1 MTDPVITVG
10 VVAGLAVAWAAVA
23 ASRAGRRSRHTEL
36 GAQARDALT
45 RFADR
50 ALELESMSE
59 ILAHARDTVWRLFG
73 SRRVIAFEHGT
84 ERGTW
89 DVVVPGGEALAPVPV
104 HLRGPFAWF
113 VHNRS
118 AAARAELGER
128 RFGAMR
134 APLLELMDRYE
145 VDLVMPL
152 VEHGRLL
159 AVLGI
164 QLGRRPTALDREV
177 LMLLRLEV
185 TAACANVNLHRQAA
199 HVLTLARE
207 IDLASA
213 VKLALVP
220 EEREGSAGPISWAG
234 HDEAAGQASSDFWG
248 VYPLPG
254 GPVLLVIGDAVG
266 SGLGGS
272 MVAAVVKSACDAA
285 YGGARPG
292 PGPAQL
298 LAALNAAIHRPSGP
312 SHTRCFAALF
322 DPKARR
328 ITYANAGHTLPYRLS
343 FAGGARPELGVLA
356 GAGPLL
362 GDSAD
367 AVYREN
373 RSPLAAQEA
382 FLLFTD
388 GLIKLRNREGEPFG
402 ERRLQRVLAGVGEA
416 SAREIREAVL
426 TAVAAYRDGSPL
438 GDDVSLVVLRSALT
452 P

>member
-1 MTDPVITVG
+1 MTDPLITLG
-10 VVAGLAVAWAAVA
+10 VVAGLATGWAVMAV
-23 ASRAGRRSRHTEL
+23 SRAGRRSRHTEL
-36 GAQARDALT
+36 GDQARDALT

-50 ALELESMSE
+50 ALELETTNE
-59 ILAHARDTVWRLFG
+59 ILAHAKETVWRLFG
-73 SRRVIAFEHGT
+73 SKRVIAFEAGSD
-84 ERGTW
+84 RGSW
-89 DVVVPGGEALAPVPV
+89 DVLVPGGEPLAPVPAA
-104 HLRGPFAWF
+104 LRGPFAWF
-113 VHNRS
+113 VHNRA
-118 AAARAELGER
+118 AAARADLGER

-134 APLLELMDRYE
+134 APLLELMDRYQI
-145 VDLVMPL
+145 DLVMPL

-159 AVLGI
+159 AVVGM

-220 EEREGSAGPISWAG
+220 DESEGSAGPLSWAG
-234 HDEAAGQASSDFWG
+234 HEEMAGEASSDFWG

-254 GPVLLVIGDAVG
+254 GQALIVIGDAVG

-285 YGGARPG
+285 FDGARPG
-292 PGPAQL
+292 PAPAQL
-298 LAALNAAIHRPSGP
+298 LAVLNAAIHRPSGP

-322 DPKARR
+322 DPAVRR
-328 ITYANAGHTLPYRLS
+328 IIYANAGHTVPYRLS
-343 FAGGARPELGVLA
+343 FTGGQRAELGVLA

-367 AVYREN
+367 AMYREN
-373 RSPLAAQEA
+373 RSPLGAREA

-388 GLIKLRNREGEPFG
+388 GLIKVRNREGEPFG
-402 ERRLQRVLAGVGEA
+402 ERRLQRVLAGHREA
-416 SAREIREAVL
+416 SAREIREGVL
-426 TAVAAYRDGSPL
+426 TALAAYRDGAPL
-438 GDDVSLVVLRSALT
+438 GDDLALVVVRSALT
-452 P
+452 S